1 VLDRVAD
8 EQVSRLRE
16 AMLAAADEDQQ
27 ANVEK
32 LPATSKLKLLP
43 QVMEVLRKSAFL
55 FLYDS
60 VMMMVFISHPFCFF
74 LELLWHNLL

>member
-27 ANVEK
+27 ANAEK

-43 QVMEVLRKSAFL
+43 QVMEVLRKSAL
-55 FLYDS
+55 FW
-60 VMMMVFISHPFCFF
+60 CFF
-74 LELLWHNLL
+74 FDKCDDGLIFTPF